1 MIGSGVYE
9 VEVKGK
15 TVGFQFGMLASMYTE
30 EKSGMSITEVFKDIA
45 KGGRIKPI
53 ILYFLGG
60 LMAYNELHGIEKEV
74 KVADVATLIEEIGIP
89 KALEIYSASIGS
101 PLIKNGQAP
110 KEAGQVEA

>member
-9 VEVKGK
+9 VEVKGEK
-15 TVGFQFGMLASMYTE
+15 IGFQFGMLASMYTE
-30 EKSGMSITEVFKDIA
+30 EKSGMSITDVFKEIA
-45 KGGRIKPI
+45 TGRLKPI

-89 KALEIYSASIGS
+89 KALEIYSLSIGS

-110 KEAGQVEA
+110 KEAGQVGA

>member
-9 VEVKGK
+9 IEVKGEK
-15 TVGFQFGMLASMYTE
+15 VGFQFGMLASMYTE
-30 EKSGMSITEVFKDIA
+30 EKSGQSITDVFKEIT
-45 KGGRIKPI
+45 KERIKPI

-60 LMAYNELHGIEKEV
+60 LMAYNELHGIKKEI
-74 KVADVATLIEEIGIP
+74 KISDVATLIEEIGIP

-110 KEAGQVEA
+110 KEAGQVEV